1 MGISNGLLAYGGA
14 RDDAGGFS
22 GVFLSNVAVSNAI
35 AIAGGGG
42 GAAYGSGY
50 GGYGGYPNGFRGRYY
65 VAGTGAQ
72 SLGSVDTA
80 ATQTAGGSNQITP
93 SAYPAQLFGGQC
105 NMCCGGGGW
114 WGGGVGNYPAGL
126 GGGGGSGYVG
136 NVNGA
141 SGGIGLT
148 SGAVTS
154 NGTSLSNSSML
165 PATNA
170 VPGGTTSPY
179 YQSGKGTGAGGT
191 GLVVIIP
198 ALGTSPVNIG
208 VTAKM
213 LVT

>member
-1 MGISNGLLAYGGA
+1 
-14 RDDAGGFS
+14 
-22 GVFLSNVAVSNAI
+22 
-35 AIAGGGG
+35 
-42 GAAYGSGY
+42 
-50 GGYGGYPNGFRGRYY
+50 
-65 VAGTGAQ
+65 
-72 SLGSVDTA
+72 
-80 ATQTAGGSNQITP
+80 
-93 SAYPAQLFGGQC
+93 
-105 NMCCGGGGW
+105 MCCGGGGW